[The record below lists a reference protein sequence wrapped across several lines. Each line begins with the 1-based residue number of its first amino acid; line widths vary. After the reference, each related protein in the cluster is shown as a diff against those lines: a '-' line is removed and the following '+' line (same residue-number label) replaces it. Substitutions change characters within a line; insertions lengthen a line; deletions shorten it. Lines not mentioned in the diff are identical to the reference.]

1 MKKNLIAWENIKEIV
16 HSLAPIHH
24 LGGNISISG
33 GVTTII
39 KDPIKGS
46 SINAILELK
55 STTTSI
61 TILKS
66 VETLSISEPIFATIS
81 SKTTTTV
88 PEQ

>member
-16 HSLAPIHH
+16 HSLAPIHR

-46 SINAILELK
+46 SINAIFELK
-55 STTTSI
+55 SKTTSI
-61 TILKS
+61 TILK
-66 VETLSISEPIFATIS
+66 SEPIFATIS